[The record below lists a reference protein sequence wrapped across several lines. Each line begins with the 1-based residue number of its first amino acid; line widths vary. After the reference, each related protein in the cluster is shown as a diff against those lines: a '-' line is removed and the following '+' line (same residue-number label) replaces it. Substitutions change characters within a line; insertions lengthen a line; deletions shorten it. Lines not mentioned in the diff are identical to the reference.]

1 MMVLRSN
8 GVTKKDSKAMIGG
21 SAAEWTM
28 SDSTLK
34 NSIKKSDLLFG
45 ESTGRKF
52 ETRWET
58 IQRMLKEEVL

>member
-1 MMVLRSN
+1 MVLRSN
-8 GVTKKDSKAMIGG
+8 GVTKKDSRAMIGG

-45 ESTGRKF
+45 EAQGKVF

>member
-1 MMVLRSN
+1 
-8 GVTKKDSKAMIGG
+8 MIGG

-45 ESTGRKF
+45 EAQGKVF

-58 IQRMLKEEVL
+58 IQRMLTEEVL